1 MFLAVDMI
9 SRIFSPYD
17 LNPLGTNPL
26 TPILSEVVDFE
37 RVANGPIKLFVTATN
52 VHTGRG
58 RVFRNPELT
67 IDVLLA
73 SACLPS
79 MFQAVMIDG
88 EPYWDGGYSGNP
100 TMAPLVRECRSTD
113 TILVQIN
120 PIARAETPRSASD
133 IISRLN
139 EISFNAVLIKELRAM
154 ALLRRLEQIPDSE
167 GARMAAMRVH
177 RIASPTMN
185 ELGYSSKLN
194 AEWAFLTMLRDE
206 GRRTA
211 DAFLAEHGDALG
223 YRETTIDFDELLVGI

>member
-1 MFLAVDMI
+1 
-9 SRIFSPYD
+9 
-17 LNPLGTNPL
+17 
-26 TPILSEVVDFE
+26 
-37 RVANGPIKLFVTATN
+37 
-52 VHTGRG
+52 
-58 RVFRNPELT
+58 
-67 IDVLLA
+67 
-73 SACLPS
+73 

-100 TMAPLVRECRSTD
+100 TMAPLVRECQSTD

>member
-1 MFLAVDMI
+1 MPDVKYSSSGSVARV
-9 SRIFSPYD
+9 SPSGW
-17 LNPLGTNPL
+17 N
-26 TPILSEVVDFE
+26 
-37 RVANGPIKLFVTATN
+37 A
-52 VHTGRG
+52 
-58 RVFRNPELT
+58 
-67 IDVLLA
+67 VLLA

-100 TMAPLVRECRSTD
+100 TMAPLVRECQSTD